1 MFYTYVNMSGGALD
15 YLFTKIS
22 YYKED
27 IEKFL
32 NERIKEEEISE
43 KTKNKILNFLEEI
56 KEFLWALEWWMSA
69 DISYEEFEK
78 YVKEKVR
85 AWESI

>member
-1 MFYTYVNMSGGALD
+1 MSGGALD
-15 YLFTKIS
+15 YLFTKIEM
-22 YYKED
+22 YKED

-32 NERIKEEEISE
+32 DERIKEKEIDE
-43 KTKNKILNFLEEI
+43 KLKEKIVDFIEQI
-56 KEFLWALEWWMSA
+56 KEFLWALEWWMSG

-85 AWESI
+85 LWESI